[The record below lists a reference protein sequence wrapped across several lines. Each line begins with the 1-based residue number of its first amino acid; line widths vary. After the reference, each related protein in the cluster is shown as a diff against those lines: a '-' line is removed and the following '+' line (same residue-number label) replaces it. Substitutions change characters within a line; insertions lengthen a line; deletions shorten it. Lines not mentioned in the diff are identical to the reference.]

1 MNTKPASRLEH
12 PNRPRHSF
20 ITNNNPSTQSYAAFR
35 ASQEYF
41 PDETH
46 RIPRH
51 RLKENAQ
58 NKTRDF
64 FANFEQHCRVIYERV
79 ELNIPQLCRNLT
91 PMLEMNQPL
100 PTASPLRE
108 EYQFSFKKTQ
118 DPKRAHR
125 NEQQTSVAAFPQR
138 YHLSN
143 RPKIKLR
150 KFHSLMAIKK
160 SASSV

>member
-1 MNTKPASRLEH
+1 MNTKPASIPERTNH
-12 PNRPRHSF
+12 PRHSL
-20 ITNNNPSTQSYAAFR
+20 ITNKNPSTQSYAAFK
-35 ASQEYF
+35 ANQEYF
-41 PDETH
+41 PDEIH
-46 RIPRH
+46 RIPKH
-51 RLKENAQ
+51 RLKANAQ

-79 ELNIPQLCRNLT
+79 ELNIPPLCRNLT
-91 PMLEMNQPL
+91 PTLEINQSL

-118 DPKRAHR
+118 DPKSAHR
-125 NEQQTSVAAFPQR
+125 NQQQTPVAALPQR

-150 KFHSLMAIKK
+150 KFHSLMAIKQ
-160 SASSV
+160 SASTV